1 MRKWMMRVLRK
12 RMMRVL
18 SNSSLSRH
26 KQKTGLT
33 LPNLQ
38 QKNKIIKF
46 DTNKIVLKSFI
57 V

>member
-1 MRKWMMRVLRK
+1 
-12 RMMRVL
+12 MRVL